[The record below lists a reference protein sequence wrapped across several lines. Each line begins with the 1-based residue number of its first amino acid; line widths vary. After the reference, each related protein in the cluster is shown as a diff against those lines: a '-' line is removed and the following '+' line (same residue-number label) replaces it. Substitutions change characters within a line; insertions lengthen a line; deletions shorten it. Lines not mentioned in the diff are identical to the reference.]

1 MFVLDVLYV
10 MAFILLSPWILA
22 MLIMRPSFRAGAG
35 ARFIP
40 ALHAEPSRQTVWLH
54 GSSAGEIDL
63 LRALTSQIETLPG
76 NYRIVIS
83 AFAVSGYTAAKSAF
97 PQHTVIYFPVDFS
110 PVIRRFLKIVRP
122 NLVVLVESEFW
133 PNFIATSDR
142 AGIPVCVVNARM
154 SNKSFRGHRWMP
166 LIPWALRKLSM
177 VAVQTA
183 EDAARFR
190 SLGVADDRLHVTG
203 NMKYDLCEIGSSEE
217 IGELRRQLR
226 TRYGVDAETPVVIA
240 GSLHRGEDKA
250 FASVYRRLLDAGQV
264 LSLVLVPRY
273 PAEAPAM
280 VSELEQAGLV
290 GVLKSGLTDDNQHVF
305 EDRSHV
311 LVVDTIGELRRFYAM
326 SDIAYVGGSLHY
338 RGSNKGG
345 HNLMEPAVL
354 GTAVIFG
361 PHNYSFRETVTHLL
375 EAGGGKLVY
384 DQDELQASLAQLLD
398 DPESRK
404 EMGRRARHVVMNN
417 RGAASQNLRLLRD
430 YLPSGS
436 VRSGSH
442 TNEGIPIQS

>member
-1 MFVLDVLYV
+1 VLLLDVLYV
-10 MAFILLSPWILA
+10 AAFIVLSPWTLGMI
-22 MLIMRPSFRAGAG
+22 IFRPSFRAGIG
-35 ARFIP
+35 ARFRP
-40 ALHAEPSRQTVWLH
+40 ALDAEPSRQTIWLH

-63 LRALTSQIETLPG
+63 LRALTGKIESLPG

-83 AFAVSGYTAAKSAF
+83 VFAVSGYTAAKNAF

-110 PVIRRFLKIVRP
+110 PVVRRFLKVVQP
-122 NLVVLVESEFW
+122 NLIVLVESEFW
-133 PNFIATSDR
+133 PNFIATSHR

-154 SNKSFRGHRWMP
+154 SDKSFRGHRWLP

-177 VAVQTA
+177 LAAQTA
-183 EDAARFR
+183 EDADRFR

-203 NMKYDLCEIGSSEE
+203 NMKYDLCEIGSHDE
-217 IGELRRQLR
+217 IRQLRRQLR
-226 TRYGVDAETPVVIA
+226 TQYGVDTETPVVIA

-264 LSLVLVPRY
+264 LCLVLVPRY
-273 PAEAPAM
+273 PAEARAM
-280 VSELEQAGLV
+280 VSEFEQAGLV
-290 GVLKSGLTDDNQHVF
+290 GVLKSGLKDDKQHVF
-305 EDRSHV
+305 RDRSHV
-311 LVVDTIGELRRFYAM
+311 LVVDTLGELRRFYTM

-354 GTAVIFG
+354 GTAVLFG
-361 PHNYSFRETVTHLL
+361 PHNYSFRETVRHLL
-375 EAGGGKLVY
+375 EAGAGKLVY

-404 EMGRRARHVVMNN
+404 EMGRRARQVVMNN
-417 RGAASQNLRLLRD
+417 RGAASQNLGLLRD

-436 VRSGSH
+436 VRSDSH
-442 TNEGIPIQS
+442 SNEGIPIQS